1 MEENIKFIIKNM
13 SFVLVLTLINMF
25 IAFKLTK
32 KINPYLNRHIREA
45 LGERRDE
52 LSVYV
57 RCRKITTEYFSKHL
71 KAKVKSGI
79 FNSAKYKMR
88 KAGYIWE
95 YSPVIYVILK
105 YVATATFFIAA
116 FVLNYPKVEG
126 AVILALCNVLIIEAV
141 VKSRRKELNMKFQKN
156 AYKIYKYLHNQI
168 SSGVKVTDAVK
179 GAYEVIEDK
188 YLKNILI
195 RLAAGYELTLD
206 INTAL
211 DDFMSSFDGDEA
223 ETLCIAI
230 KQGIMTGDN
239 RELLSRQEEVMFK
252 KYFNYIQAETDN
264 CRNRSFIAAGMFTV
278 VIVIM
283 ILIPLLNDMTEAI
296 EKIFIY

>member
-1 MEENIKFIIKNM
+1 MEHNFEFIKENTGFII
-13 SFVLVLTLINMF
+13 VLSILNIF
-25 IAFKLTK
+25 IAFKITK
-32 KINPYLNRHIREA
+32 KIKIYLNRHVREA
-45 LGERRDE
+45 LGERKNE
-52 LSVYV
+52 VSVFA
-57 RCRKITTEYFSKHL
+57 RCSKITMEYFNKHL
-71 KAKVKSGI
+71 KAKIKSGI
-79 FNSAKYKMR
+79 FSNAKSKMR

-95 YSPVIYVILK
+95 YSPAIYVFLK
-105 YVATATFFIAA
+105 YVVTAAFFITA
-116 FVLNYPKVEG
+116 FVLNYPKVKG
-126 AVILALCNVLIIEAV
+126 AFILALSNVIIIEMV
-141 VKSRRKELNMKFQKN
+141 VKSRKKRLNMKFQKN

-179 GAYEVIEDK
+179 GVYEVIDDK

-195 RLAAGYELTLD
+195 RVAAGYELTLD
-206 INTAL
+206 IDTAL
-211 DDFMSSFDGDEA
+211 EEFMSRFDGDEA

-239 RELLSRQEEVMFK
+239 RELLSRQEEVMFN

-283 ILIPLLNDMTEAI
+283 ILVPLLNDMTQAI